1 MIGELTFNFYSLIP
15 GLSDPRSGSSRRRQ
29 LNLLTA
35 EANHKMTLANREI
48 LYGATAMG
56 VLEKAG
62 AADNQALNLKNLS
75 QIAVWHFSASA
86 EKYREAAAAFA
97 VAAEFAALKINR
109 KKLQAKAVELRT
121 RAEQAES
128 AANSIQAF

>member
-15 GLSDPRSGSSRRRQ
+15 GLSAQRSGSSRRRQ
-29 LNLLTA
+29 LNALTA
-35 EANHKMTLANREI
+35 EANHKVTLANREN
-48 LYGATAMG
+48 LYGATAMD
-56 VLEKAG
+56 VLEKAI
-62 AADNQALNLKNLS
+62 AADNPAFNLRNLS

-97 VAAEFAALKINR
+97 AAAEFAALKINR
-109 KKLQAKAVELRT
+109 KKLQAKSVELRK

-128 AANSIQAF
+128 AANSVQAY

>member
-15 GLSDPRSGSSRRRQ
+15 GLSAPRSGNSRRRQ
-29 LNLLTA
+29 LNALTA
-35 EANHKMTLANREI
+35 EANHKVALANREN

-109 KKLQAKAVELRT
+109 KKLQAKADELRK

-128 AANSIQAF
+128 AANSIQTF